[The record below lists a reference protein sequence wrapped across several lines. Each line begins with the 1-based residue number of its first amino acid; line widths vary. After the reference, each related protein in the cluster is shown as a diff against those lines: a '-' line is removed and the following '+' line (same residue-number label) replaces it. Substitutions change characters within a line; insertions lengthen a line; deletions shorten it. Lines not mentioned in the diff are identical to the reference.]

1 MQLTNYQHQ
10 LSFYPNSYALLQL
23 ERLKMIAVSSR
34 WNGCYR
40 VFHTRD
46 QNHVTAVGT
55 PYWRSSFATAT
66 VAAVD
71 VLSKL
76 AANLV

>member
-1 MQLTNYQHQ
+1 M
-10 LSFYPNSYALLQL
+10 
-23 ERLKMIAVSSR
+23 
-34 WNGCYR
+34 
-40 VFHTRD
+40 
-46 QNHVTAVGT
+46 TAVCA

-76 AANLV
+76 AANLVKEKRVKGLSPQSCVLTESARRPEKIQNAMVRACEVS